1 MRAPPSVRSTAR
13 LTILFLG
20 LLLMLGMPLL
30 PAAAQPWR
38 QDTDT
43 PVPTDTSAPTN
54 TSEPTNTP
62 NGFSQ
67 PTIVLTTY
75 TVPGGAAEPGKS
87 FDLEFRL
94 ANQGGSKARNLVI
107 TTVASDF
114 VPKGNGGVIAG
125 GAMSAGADTGYT
137 QGLTARADLAA
148 GSVTTIEIVVD
159 YTDSLGEAYQRTF
172 TLGVKVKGADT
183 STSYKPTSTT
193 TPAAR
198 PVLLV
203 TGYSTV
209 PATLRAGHQFDL
221 SLQIENRGG
230 ATARHVGLILG
241 GGTQTQ
247 SGTPEAGGSSGLS
260 GASGDFTNFAPV
272 GTSNISALG
281 DILPG
286 AMKTAV
292 VKLIVNS
299 TTNPGAYTLKMSFVC
314 NDDSGAEFNVDQVIT
329 LLVYQP
335 PIVEVSYYQPL
346 EAFFVGQPGTLP
358 IQVVN
363 LDRKSSLLGRM
374 EVTSLTGEMSNNVS
388 PVGYLDPGMFYTLDV
403 LFTPFEAGQQPID
416 VRIDY
421 QDDFNQ
427 LQSLTQTLEVE
438 VLDEPGLTEGEGGF
452 VEGET
457 GLLPPA
463 LEPETFWQK
472 LWRGL
477 LGLLGLDSAPPQPE
491 LPGELMLPEPEAP
504 PVRVPKG

>member
-1 MRAPPSVRSTAR
+1 MRPVSSVRRLAR
-13 LTILFLG
+13 SAILGIG
-20 LLLMLGMPLL
+20 LLLVAVWPLL
-30 PAAAQPWR
+30 PAAAQPR
-38 QDTDT
+38 AQDTDT

-54 TSEPTNTP
+54 TSAPTTTP
-62 NGFSQ
+62 SGFSQ
-67 PTIVLTTY
+67 PIIVLTTY
-75 TVPGGAAEPGKS
+75 TVPGGAVEPGKS

-94 ANQGGSKARNLVI
+94 ANQGESKARNLVI
-107 TTVASDF
+107 TTVATDF

-137 QGLTARADLAA
+137 QALTARADLTA
-148 GSVTTIEIVVD
+148 GAVTTVQIVAD
-159 YTDSLGEAYQRTF
+159 YTDEVGEVYQDTF
-172 TLGVKVKGADT
+172 TLGIKIKAPGAKVTYG
-183 STSYKPTSTT
+183 PTLTT
-193 TPAAR
+193 TPANR

-203 TGYSTV
+203 TGYSNV

-230 ATARHVGLILG
+230 AAARNVGLILG
-241 GGTQTQ
+241 GGSQTQ
-247 SGTPEAGGSSGLS
+247 SGTPEAGGTSGLS

-286 AMKTAV
+286 AIQTAV

-314 NDDSGAEFNVDQVIT
+314 NDDSGAVFNVDQVIT
-329 LLVYQP
+329 LLVFQP
-335 PIVEVSYYQPL
+335 PIVEVSFYQPL
-346 EAFFVGQPGTLP
+346 EPFFVGQPGTLP

-363 LDRKSSLLGRM
+363 LDRKSALLGRM
-374 EVTSLTGEMSNNVS
+374 EVTTPTGEMSNNVS

-403 LFTPFEAGQQPID
+403 LFTAFEVGPQLID

-427 LQSLTQTLEVE
+427 MQSLTRTLEVE
-438 VLDEPGLTEGEGGF
+438 VMDAPEV
-452 VEGET
+452 VEGPEV
-457 GLLPPA
+457 GGEFGPLPP
-463 LEPETFWQK
+463 ETETFWQK
-472 LWRGL
+472 LWRGV
-477 LGLLGLDSAPPQPE
+477 LGLLGLDGAPPQPE
-491 LPGELMLPEPEAP
+491 PPGELMLPEPEAP